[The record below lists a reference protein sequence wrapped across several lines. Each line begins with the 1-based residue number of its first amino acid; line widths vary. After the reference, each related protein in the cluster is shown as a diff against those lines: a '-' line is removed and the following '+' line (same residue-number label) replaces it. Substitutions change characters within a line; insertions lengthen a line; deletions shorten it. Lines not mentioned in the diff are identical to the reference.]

1 MEGTRGLIIFAS
13 DIDTIVL
20 KMTRMQLFLMMPRVR
35 LFLLL
40 LMAGA
45 IQGFAQRRL
54 VVVDVETM
62 IPVVGANVISKDGNC
77 TTDSL
82 GYFSV
87 SDSCKTLSFS
97 HVNYESRLVNL
108 NEVRDTVFLISKLL
122 NIKEVVVFGHG
133 QRQELP
139 DALKKQLEVDKKDAQ
154 LAAIDPSSGNLLSL
168 LAYLIPKKWR
178 KNSKEARR
186 KRLKQILEN
195 Y

>member
-1 MEGTRGLIIFAS
+1 MWGLIIFAC
-13 DIDTIVL
+13 DIDAIVL
-20 KMTRMQLFLMMPRVR
+20 KMTRIQLFLMMPRVR

-139 DALKKQLEVDKKDAQ
+139 DALKKQLETEKENAK

>member
-1 MEGTRGLIIFAS
+1 MWGLIIFAS

-40 LMAGA
+40 LMAGS

-133 QRQELP
+133 QRRELP

-154 LAAIDPSSGNLLSL
+154 LAAIDPSSDNLLSL

>member
-1 MEGTRGLIIFAS
+1 MRF
-13 DIDTIVL
+13 
-20 KMTRMQLFLMMPRVR
+20 
-35 LFLLL
+35 FLLL
-40 LMAGA
+40 LMVVV

-133 QRQELP
+133 KREEMP
-139 DALKKQLEVDKKDAQ
+139 DALKKQLETEKENAK
-154 LAAIDPSSGNLLSL
+154 LASIDPSSGNLLTL
-168 LAYLIPKKWR
+168 LGYLIPKKWR
-178 KNSKEARR
+178 KNTKEARR
-186 KRLKQILEN
+186 KRMKEILDN

>member
-1 MEGTRGLIIFAS
+1 MWGLIIFAS

-87 SDSCKTLSFS
+87 SDCCKTLSFS

>member
-1 MEGTRGLIIFAS
+1 MKTFGGKEGDAYFCRRYRCDCFA
-13 DIDTIVL
+13 DDKDTAFSVNADSWYNSGVC
-20 KMTRMQLFLMMPRVR
+20 T
-35 LFLLL
+35 
-40 LMAGA
+40 
-45 IQGFAQRRL
+45 
-54 VVVDVETM
+54 ETTG
-62 IPVVGANVISKDGNC
+62 VGANVISKDGNC

-108 NEVRDTVFLISKLL
+108 NEVRDTVFMISKLL

-133 QRQELP
+133 ERKELP
-139 DALKKQLEVDKKDAQ
+139 DALKKQLEMEKENAK

-168 LAYLIPKKWR
+168 FAYLIPKKWR

-186 KRLKQILEN
+186 KRLRQILEN

>member
-1 MEGTRGLIIFAS
+1 MWGLIIFAS

-133 QRQELP
+133 QPKELP
-139 DALKKQLEVDKKDAQ
+139 EAQKKQLEAEKENAK

-168 LAYLIPKKWR
+168 FAYLIPKKWR
-178 KNSKEARR
+178 KNTKAARR

>member
-1 MEGTRGLIIFAS
+1 MRIFAD
-13 DIDTIVL
+13 DIDAIVL
-20 KMTRMQLFLMMPRVR
+20 QMIKIR
-35 LFLLL
+35 LFLLML
-40 LMAGA
+40 IAGT

-54 VVVDVETM
+54 VVVDVETK

-97 HVNYESRLVNL
+97 RVNYESRLVNL
-108 NEVRDTVFLISKLL
+108 NEVRDTVFMISKLL

-133 QRQELP
+133 QPKEIP
-139 DALKKQLEVDKKDAQ
+139 EALKKQLEAEKENAK

-168 LAYLIPKKWR
+168 FAYLIPKKWR
-178 KNSKEARR
+178 KNTKAARR

>member
-1 MEGTRGLIIFAS
+1 MWGLIIFAS

-62 IPVVGANVISKDGNC
+62 IPVVGANVSSKDGNC

-133 QRQELP
+133 ERKELP
-139 DALKKQLEVDKKDAQ
+139 DALKKQLEVNKKDAQ
-154 LAAIDPSSGNLLSL
+154 LAAIDPNSGNLLSL